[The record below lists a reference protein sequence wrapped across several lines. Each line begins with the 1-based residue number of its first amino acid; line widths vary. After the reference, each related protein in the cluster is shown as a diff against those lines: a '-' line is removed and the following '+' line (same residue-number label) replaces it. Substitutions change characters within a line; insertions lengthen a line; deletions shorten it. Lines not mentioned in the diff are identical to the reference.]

1 MSQTLQHRL
10 TRLDQPAVLPLLREL
25 RRGIEKESLRTTQDG
40 ELAQTPHPRALGSAL
55 THPSITTDYSEALLE
70 LITPVA
76 TTIDDSL
83 RQLDALHR
91 YVYSVL
97 DGEQLW
103 HASMPCRLG
112 READIPVAEYGSS
125 NSGQLKRIYRV
136 GLGHRYGRHMQT
148 IAGIHYNF
156 SLPEALWPLLI
167 ERGDQSAITDA
178 YFALIRNFRRW
189 SWLLVYLFGASPVLS
204 RSFLTADDG
213 SERPHRLQQLDA
225 DTLYLPYATS
235 LRMGDLGYQSNAQ
248 ENLPI
253 CYNCVD
259 NYINTLKH
267 AILDPHPDYRRIG
280 VLVDGEYRQLSEGL
294 LQIENEFYSS
304 IRPKRVAHRGETA
317 LTALAQRGVQYIEVR
332 CLDLNPFMPLGIDAE
347 TIRFLDA
354 FLLYCALSDSPP
366 CNEAGRAELKANT
379 RAIVNEGR
387 RPGLQLSRDGRPIAM
402 PAWALE
408 MLEGVAACADLLDRA
423 NGSNQHRSVVEAMRQ
438 RIEQPALTPSA
449 QVLASLRESNL
460 TFLEWMRQR
469 SQRFANQFRAA
480 PPNSS
485 TQMAL
490 SAAAE
495 RSLLQQAELES
506 ASAAPFDRYLAHYFE
521 QYRVL

>member
-1 MSQTLQHRL
+1 MSPTLQQRL
-10 TRLDQPAVLPLLREL
+10 NRLAQPDTLPLLREL
-25 RRGIEKESLRTTQDG
+25 RRGIEKESLRTTPDG
-40 ELAQTPHPRALGSAL
+40 ELAQSPHPRALGSAL

-76 TTIDDSL
+76 TTLDGSL
-83 RQLDALHR
+83 QQLDQLHR

-103 HASMPCRLG
+103 HGSMPCRLG
-112 READIPVAEYGSS
+112 READIPVADYGSS
-125 NSGQLKRIYRV
+125 NSGQLKRIYRI

-156 SLPEALWPLLI
+156 SLPETLWPLLL
-167 ERGDQSAITDA
+167 ERGDQAAITET
-178 YFALIRNFRRW
+178 YFATIRNFRRW

-213 SERPHRLQQLDA
+213 DERPHRLQQLDA

-294 LQIENEFYSS
+294 LQIENEFYSP
-304 IRPKRVAHRGETA
+304 IRPKRVAQRGETA

-332 CLDLNPFMPLGIDAE
+332 CLDLNPFLPLGIDAE
-347 TIRFLDA
+347 TIRFVDA
-354 FLLYCALSDSPP
+354 FLLFCAFSDSPL
-366 CNEAGRAELKANT
+366 CNEAGRTELKANT
-379 RAIVNEGR
+379 RAVVNEGR
-387 RPGLQLSRDGRPIAM
+387 RPGLQLGRDGEVVAM
-402 PAWALE
+402 QTWALE
-408 MLEGVAACADLLDRA
+408 MLERVTACAELLDRA
-423 NGSNQHRSVVEAMRQ
+423 DGGRQHLDAVATMRR
-438 RIEQPALTPSA
+438 RIEEPALTPSA
-449 QVLASLRESNL
+449 QVLAALSDSRL
-460 TFLEWMRQR
+460 TFLEWMNQR
-469 SQRFANQFRAA
+469 SGEFANQFRTA
-480 PPNSS
+480 PPADA
-485 TQMAL
+485 TRLAL
-490 SAAAE
+490 SAAAA
-495 RSLLQQAELES
+495 RSLREQVELEA
-506 ASAAPFDRYLAHYFE
+506 ASTQPFDHYLAHYFE
-521 QYRVL
+521 QYRAL

>member
-156 SLPEALWPLLI
+156 SLPETLWPQLL
-167 ERGDQSAITDA
+167 ERADQSAITDA
-178 YFALIRNFRRW
+178 YFAAIRNFRRQA
-189 SWLLVYLFGASPVLS
+189 WLLVYLFGASPVLS
-204 RSFLTADDG
+204 RSFLTGDDG
-213 SERPHRLQQLDA
+213 SERPHRLQRLDA
-225 DTLYLPYATS
+225 DTLYLPHATS

-259 NYINTLKH
+259 SYIDTLKH

-294 LQIENEFYSS
+294 LQIENEFYSP

-332 CLDLNPFMPLGIDAE
+332 CLDLNPFLPLGIDAE
-347 TIRFLDA
+347 TIRFVDA
-354 FLLYCALSDSPP
+354 FLLYCTLSDSPP

-379 RAIVNEGR
+379 RTIVEEGR
-387 RPGLQLSRDGRPIAM
+387 RPGLQLRRDGQPVAM
-402 PAWALE
+402 QQWALE
-408 MLEGVAACADLLDRA
+408 MLDGVDACAALLDRA
-423 NGSNQHRSVVEAMRQ
+423 DGGTAHRDTVAAMRL
-438 RIEQPALTPSA
+438 RVEQPALTPSA
-449 QVLASLRESNL
+449 QVLESLRDSGL

-469 SQRFANQFRAA
+469 SQRFAERFCTN
-480 PPNSS
+480 PPDA
-485 TQMAL
+485 QAQVAF

-495 RSLLQQAELES
+495 RSLREQAELES
-506 ASAAPFDRYLAHYFE
+506 AEEEPFDRYLARYFE
-521 QYRVL
+521 QYRAL

>member
-1 MSQTLQHRL
+1 MSPTLQQRL
-10 TRLDQPAVLPLLREL
+10 NRLAQPDALPLLREL
-25 RRGIEKESLRTTQDG
+25 QRGIEKESLRTTADG

-91 YVYSVL
+91 YVYAVL
-97 DGEQLW
+97 GDEQLW

-112 READIPVAEYGSS
+112 TEAEIPVAEYGSS

-167 ERGDQSAITDA
+167 GRSDQAAITDA

-189 SWLLVYLFGASPVLS
+189 TWLLVYLFGASPVLS
-204 RSFLTADDG
+204 RSFLTTDDG
-213 SERPHRLQQLDA
+213 TERPHRLQQLDD

-253 CYNCVD
+253 CYNCLD
-259 NYINTLKH
+259 NYISTLKH

-294 LQIENEFYSS
+294 LQIENEFYSP
-304 IRPKRVAHRGETA
+304 IRPKRVARRGETA

-332 CLDLNPFMPLGIDAE
+332 CLDLNPFLPLGIDAE

-354 FLLYCALSDSPP
+354 FLLYCALSDSPL
-366 CNEAGRAELKANT
+366 CDEHGRAELKANT
-379 RAIVNEGR
+379 RAMVNEGR
-387 RPGLQLSRDGRPIAM
+387 RPGLQLTRDGEPVAM
-402 PAWALE
+402 QAWALE
-408 MLEGVAACADLLDRA
+408 LLAGVTACAELLDRA
-423 NGSNQHRSVVEAMRQ
+423 DGGTTHRDAVATMRA
-438 RIEQPALTPSA
+438 RIEEPALTPSA
-449 QVLASLRESNL
+449 QLLAALRASKL
-460 TFLEWMRQR
+460 GFLAWMQQR
-469 SQRFANQFRAA
+469 SHQFADYFRAN
-480 PPNSS
+480 PPDDA
-485 TQMAL
+485 TRLAL

-495 RSLLQQAELES
+495 QSLLEQATLE
-506 ASAAPFDRYLAHYFE
+506 AADTEPFDRYLTRYFE
-521 QYRVL
+521 QYRML